1 VLLLPKQLSPS
12 LLYPPSS
19 CKTYKRALQLPTKD
33 SRYSRMS
40 YPANYLQEIE
50 SLNQQVSKSQPTDIL
65 QFCANY
71 FARRLETQRAEFLL
85 SPPQPQTSNM
95 SGSTFP
101 GRLGTNSNPFGGEA
115 PGGQAG
121 SGAIGKVMEEDE
133 NDTVTSPTAPTFGGS
148 GFGSSFGGDAAGE
161 GPPSSFKSNSD
172 GFPAHYGMGRRTS
185 VSAESLNPTAS
196 SNDNW
201 SPPFHKKTPEQL
213 ARLQK
218 SISGNFLFSH
228 LDDEQSAQV
237 LGALVEKPI
246 PAKGIKVI
254 TQGDQGDFFYV
265 VEKGSFDVY
274 VNPTGALEPGMD
286 GLGKKVATIEPGGSF
301 GELALMYNAPRAAT
315 VMSADAG
322 CTLWALDRITFR
334 RILMDSTFQR
344 RRLYESFLEE
354 VEILSTLTRYER
366 SKIAD
371 ALETQKF
378 PAGTTIIKEG
388 DAGEAFYLLE
398 SGEAEAYKNG
408 TEKAVKQYRK
418 GDYFGELA
426 LLNDAPRAAS
436 VVSTTEVKVATLGKD
451 GFQRLLGPVES
462 IMRRTK
468 YDSVEEIDP
477 LQKK

>member
-1 VLLLPKQLSPS
+1 
-12 LLYPPSS
+12 
-19 CKTYKRALQLPTKD
+19 
-33 SRYSRMS
+33 
-40 YPANYLQEIE
+40 
-50 SLNQQVSKSQPTDIL
+50 
-65 QFCANY
+65 
-71 FARRLETQRAEFLL
+71 
-85 SPPQPQTSNM
+85 M

-101 GRLGTNSNPFGGEA
+101 GRLGTNANPFGGD
-115 PGGQAG
+115 GFGAG
-121 SGAIGKVMEEDE
+121 KEQVSSGAISKVVEEEE
-133 NDTVTSPTAPTFGGS
+133 NDTVTSPTTPSFGFAKGGTSTFGS
-148 GFGSSFGGDAAGE
+148 PFGGDASGE
-161 GPPSSFKSNSD
+161 GPPSSFKPTSSE

-201 SPPFHKKTPEQL
+201 SPPFHPKSEDQIS
-213 ARLQK
+213 RLRK

-228 LDDEQSAQV
+228 LDDEQSTQV

-274 VNPTGALEPGMD
+274 VNPAGSLQPGLD
-286 GLGKKVATIEPGGSF
+286 GLGPKVATIESGGSF

-315 VMSADAG
+315 VMSAEGG

-354 VEILSTLTRYER
+354 VPLLSTLTRYER

-378 PAGTTIIKEG
+378 PAGTAIIKEG

-398 SGEAEAYKNG
+398 SGEAEAYKAG
-408 TEKAVKQYRK
+408 TQQPVKHYTK

-436 VVSTTEVKVATLGKD
+436 VISKTEVKVATLGKD

-468 YDSVEEIDP
+468 YEGVEEVDP
-477 LQKK
+477 LHKK